1 MKLKI
6 NEKVVIIMKN
16 VPIKSKRIA
25 IALVRAGFD
34 FVNVV
39 DDKDNPRFK
48 VFMFE
53 QSEEFFKA
61 LKSIQQ

>member
-1 MKLKI
+1 
-6 NEKVVIIMKN
+6 MKN

-25 IALVRAGFD
+25 LSLVRAGFD

-39 DDKDNPRFK
+39 DDKDNPKFK

-53 QSEEFFKA
+53 QSEEFFKT
-61 LKSIQQ
+61 LKSIK

>member
-1 MKLKI
+1 
-6 NEKVVIIMKN
+6 MKN